1 MEEQRNSN
9 QAPEK
14 IEQVPL
20 IVDVHA
26 KGINT
31 SLKYL
36 KPIFL
41 IIFVVC
47 VLIPMVFAAV
57 QARHAIAYSIRS
69 FFNDVSDSLIHFRYE
84 EAGAGEAAH
93 LPKIEEQKLYD
104 NNGITITAES
114 FGSLEGE
121 QALAITV
128 VNKYNNN
135 KINKSSANL
144 EVEFS
149 DMAVN
154 GCMMKINKTFSVG
167 EGKTE
172 RCYLTLDSEALS
184 DSLIDTVAEITFRMK
199 IEATSGYSL
208 LTRDYEVVDVQT
220 DAYGLEQPVDDSGKV
235 LIETRGIRMRYRFA
249 QLNEEGNVELGFLIE
264 NLTDDIMEIRCIEPY
279 IDGKRSTDPN
289 AVEQAMFPN
298 TRFNGKL
305 SIGSEM
311 GITSVEDLNGK
322 EIEFLLYIEDA
333 EFGKTETVRF
343 TFPVSN

>member
-9 QAPEK
+9 QAPEE
-14 IEQVPL
+14 IEKVPL
-20 IVDVHA
+20 IVGAHA
-26 KGINT
+26 QGEKTAI
-31 SLKYL
+31 KYL

-41 IIFVVC
+41 IVLVVC

-57 QARHAIAYSIRS
+57 QSRHAIAYSIRR
-69 FFNDVSDSLIHFRYE
+69 FFNNVSDSLIHFRYE

-128 VNKYNNN
+128 VNKYHID
-135 KINKSSANL
+135 KTHTYAKKL
-144 EVEFS
+144 EVEFF

-154 GCMMKINKTFSVG
+154 GCMIKFNRTFSAG
-167 EGKTE
+167 RGNTE
-172 RCYLTLDSEALS
+172 RYYLTLNPELLS

-199 IEATSGYSL
+199 IEATSTNSL
-208 LTRDYEVVDVQT
+208 LVRDYAVVSIQT

-235 LIETRGIRMRYRFA
+235 LIETRGIRMRCRPA
-249 QLNEEGNVELGFLIE
+249 ELNEEGNVELGFLVE
-264 NLTDDIMEIRCIEPY
+264 NLTDNIVKIRCIEPY

-289 AVEQAMFPN
+289 MIEVVMLPN

-311 GITSVEDLNGK
+311 GITSVEDLRGK
-322 EIEFLLYIEDA
+322 EIKLLLHIEDDKI
-333 EFGKTETVRF
+333 GKTESVCF
-343 TFPVSN
+343 TFN